1 AYLNTE
7 IGVILDSPSLAKTI
21 HHTMDENLNKYAYKL
36 KLDTNNHIYWQQ
48 ETPNGPVIYRQEPE
62 MKWWQK
68 AGMKFLSW
76 LPLEGFM

>member
-1 AYLNTE
+1 
-7 IGVILDSPSLAKTI
+7 
-21 HHTMDENLNKYAYKL
+21 ENLNKYAYKL
-36 KLDTNNHIYWQQ
+36 KLDPNNNIYWQQ
-48 ETPNGPVIYRQEPE
+48 ETSKGPVIYRKEPE